1 VSSGSSVFDRALDE
15 AHESCFAVFEL
26 CEYGQVMQLA
36 FGEAVRP
43 FSEDLARKYFRD
55 IVLGLEYRELCFDSF

>member
-1 VSSGSSVFDRALDE
+1 M
-15 AHESCFAVFEL
+15 FEL